1 MGGTRIVVAI
11 SVLAAAGLLTGC
23 CLLSGTPTVSIAGP
37 SAATTGTPVTFTAT
51 ASGGREPYTYLWS
64 FGASGATVTH
74 TFTSAG
80 TQTIGVTVTDS
91 CGKSAS
97 AMWSVNVTEGT
108 GGGGNLTGMWS
119 GTMYDPGGG
128 SYILQLQITHVQTN
142 ITATVYFLNAT
153 TIGSGSFAAGTFT
166 LNFQWPYTT
175 VIATLSGTYNP
186 YADELA
192 GDLIIG
198 GTRQGSWRV
207 RR

>member
-1 MGGTRIVVAI
+1 MGGKRVA
-11 SVLAAAGLLTGC
+11 AALGMLVGAGLLTGC
-23 CLLSGTPTVSIAGP
+23 CLFSGTPTVTITGP
-37 SAATTGTPVTFTAT
+37 STATAGTAVTFTANAT
-51 ASGGREPYTYLWS
+51 GGSAPYTYAWS
-64 FGASGATVTH
+64 FGGSGATVTH
-74 TFTSAG
+74 TFASAG

-128 SYILQLQITHVQTN
+128 AYILQLQITHVQTN

-153 TIGSGSFAAGTFT
+153 TTGSGSFAAGQFI